1 MIDGAGDG
9 GPNARRGAS
18 DEKQSN
24 RDFALWKAVT
34 TQDGDVQWDT
44 GFGRGRPGMIVH
56 WLIIGSSELVI
67 MVYMLD
73 RSLGWH
79 IECSAMC
86 YKLLGPTIDIHAG
99 GIDLVFPHH
108 QNEIAQTE
116 AFTGQQFSKY
126 WLHNGFV
133 NINNEK
139 MSKSLKNFKTLRDI
153 VSKPSDARAFR
164 FLIVSAQYRNPLNF
178 TPETFQAAINS
189 LKRIDKLVGRLS
201 DFIQSLGRISSSDDI
216 ADDDTCDDDEHKAI
230 IKSIIALFEAA
241 MCDDLNTP
249 KAIAALFKLI
259 SEAET
264 VIKRQQMKKSIAAL
278 YLDGIKQMDKVFGVL
293 YEVPVDYFNDSSSSA
308 ARRKSNNDDAI
319 VQYQTLDNAKLG
331 SNSMHPIDC
340 KCEGDDVV
348 ISKIRE
354 LASQRVD
361 LKTKKMYKEADQIR
375 EEITALGYGI
385 KDVKNNADGY
395 EIFAL

>member
-1 MIDGAGDG
+1 M
-9 GPNARRGAS
+9 
-18 DEKQSN
+18 
-24 RDFALWKAVT
+24 
-34 TQDGDVQWDT
+34 
-44 GFGRGRPGMIVH
+44 
-56 WLIIGSSELVI
+56 LINNV
-67 MVYMLD
+67 
-73 RSLGWH
+73 GWH

-153 VSKPSDARAFR
+153 VTKPSDARAFR

-189 LKRIDKLVGRLS
+189 LKRIDKLVGRLN
-201 DFIQSLGRISSSDDI
+201 DFIKSIGSTSFGDSKHIN
-216 ADDDTCDDDEHKAI
+216 DDDGNDDNGGVLHEHKVVI
-230 IKSIIALFEAA
+230 NSIIALFEAA

-249 KAIAALFKLI
+249 KAVAALFKLI
-259 SEAET
+259 SEAEN
-264 VIKRQQMKKSIAAL
+264 VIKRQQMCKSIAAL
-278 YLDGIKQMDKVFGVL
+278 YLDGINQMDQVFGVL
-293 YEVPVDYFNDSSSSA
+293 YEVSADYFDESCSSSSSTTTD
-308 ARRKSNNDDAI
+308 RRKGNNNNNDG
-319 VQYQTLDNAKLG
+319 VVTSQYKSLDNAKFG
-331 SNSMHPIDC
+331 SNPIHPIDC
-340 KCEGDDVV
+340 ECESEDIV
-348 ISKIRE
+348 ISKVKQ

-361 LKTKKMYKEADQIR
+361 FKTKKMYKEADKIR
-375 EEITALGYGI
+375 EEIIALGYGI
-385 KDVKNNADGY
+385 KDVKDNVDGY
-395 EIFAL
+395 EIFVL